1 LFAKRASVLRRAVK
15 KPLDMPPKAAP
26 AIQPRYQLRVAKA
39 AQDDIAQVL
48 EWTAHAFGTPGLKR
62 YEALIQAALSDLATD
77 PNSAGVRIRDDIGPA
92 ICTYHLASSRKRSSM
107 GNQVAKPRHLMVF
120 RVVGNVV
127 QVARL
132 LHDAMDF
139 ARHIPEDGAI

>member
-1 LFAKRASVLRRAVK
+1 LFAKRASVPWRAVK

-26 AIQPRYQLRVAKA
+26 AIQPSYQLHLAKA
-39 AQDDIAQVL
+39 AQDDIEQVL
-48 EWTAHAFGTPGLKR
+48 EWTVHAFGSIGLKR
-62 YEALIQAALSDLATD
+62 YEALIQAALSDMATN
-77 PNSAGVRIRDDIGPA
+77 PNCVGVRIRDDIGPA
-92 ICTYHLASSRKRSSM
+92 TCTYHLASSRKRSSA
-107 GNQVAKPRHLMVF
+107 GSQVAKPRHLIVF

-139 ARHIPEDGAI
+139 AMHPPEDGPI